1 MRYRQFA
8 DAPTRRTA
16 TRFTLVCVLPP
27 SANSLAIQK
36 KCGPNPNRIDL
47 VEAAGVEPASKQG
60 APRLSTRLFCAWSS
74 CAGWPQTTW
83 PFAAVS

>member
-47 VEAAGVEPASKQG
+47 VEAAGVEPKLI
-60 APRLSTRLFCAWSS
+60 PRCFSIICSLVNSYV
-74 CAGWPQTTW
+74 Q
-83 PFAAVS
+83 

>member
-60 APRLSTRLFCAWSS
+60 APRLFYTFILRLILLR
-74 CAGWPQTTW
+74 GWPQTT
-83 PFAAVS
+83 